1 MRTESNTESL
11 DPVLISVVL
20 RQASTRRSHQATND
34 EGRREAAHH
43 GEPGPA
49 GEGWATPEG
58 LVEHHYPR
66 DGGQV
71 LHDAVGR
78 TATRRA
84 AKAQMV
90 IAIFP
95 LTLPASRCRM
105 AAGTWSN
112 G

>member
-1 MRTESNTESL
+1 
-11 DPVLISVVL
+11 
-20 RQASTRRSHQATND
+20 
-34 EGRREAAHH
+34 
-43 GEPGPA
+43 
-49 GEGWATPEG
+49 
-58 LVEHHYPR
+58 
-66 DGGQV
+66 